1 MINYVFLGMEG
12 GTFAFLG
19 VMDRSLTQVSLD
31 AECPALRRLKQ
42 NRVNFC
48 VSIAELLPENILNFK
63 VGL

>member
-19 VMDRSLTQVSLD
+19 VMARSLTPVSLD

-42 NRVNFC
+42 NRVKF
-48 VSIAELLPENILNFK
+48 
-63 VGL
+63 